1 MSQLP
6 PPKPEDHELSLKR
19 KELSIIES
27 ELADRELELATMQSS
42 LHAFERR
49 SKAELD
55 PRYEELA
62 DLQARISELQ
72 WRIRPPTADEPKS
85 DTASAPPRTP
95 RMPRKSRP
103 RPAQPGDK
111 TPGAASARPIATA
124 IFSPAEKLK
133 RMYRDVA
140 KAIHPDLADDDLER
154 QQRHTLMVKANEAYD
169 AGDEAKLLAI
179 IHEWEISPE
188 AIRGQGTVPDLI
200 RTIRKIHRANHR
212 LAEIYQ
218 ELTRL
223 TGTSLFNLK
232 TMAEEA
238 NTFQRD
244 LLVEMTSR
252 LDVQIEEAKQRVAAL
267 EKIAPPAPVV
277 QPASE
282 SSPENPAYEPM
293 YVQTFPDPPA
303 PD

>member
-19 KELSIIES
+19 KELTMLEG

-62 DLQARISELQ
+62 DLQAKVSELQ
-72 WRIRPPTADEPKS
+72 SRIKSTSGEESKVETNASPT
-85 DTASAPPRTP
+85 PRTP
-95 RMPRKSRP
+95 RVPRKTRP
-103 RPAQPGDK
+103 RPAQPGE
-111 TPGAASARPIATA
+111 RPPAPDQHPAPPTGQ
-124 IFSPAEKLK
+124 FSPAESLK

-154 QQRHTLMVKANEAYD
+154 QHRHTLMVKANEAYD
-169 AGDEAKLLAI
+169 AGDEAKLVAI
-179 IHEWEISPE
+179 MHEWEVSPE

-200 RTIRKIHRANHR
+200 RTIRKIHRAMRR
-212 LAEIYQ
+212 LAEISQ

-232 TMAEEA
+232 SMSEEA
-238 NTFQRD
+238 GTFDRD
-244 LLVEMTSR
+244 LLAEMTSR
-252 LDVQIEEAKQRVAAL
+252 LDAQIDEAKQRLAAL
-267 EKIAPPAPVV
+267 EKIAPPPPPAAP
-277 QPASE
+277 PAP
-282 SSPENPAYEPM
+282 SPDSAEYAPM

-303 PD
+303 E